1 MVNYETAGLD
11 ATFSALGDSTRRAIL
26 ARLSQGESSIVEL
39 AAPFDVSLPA
49 ILKHV
54 RVLENAGLLARQKDG
69 RVNRCRLQGK
79 PMRNAAAW
87 IEEYRQ
93 FWERQ
98 FDALAN
104 FLEQNQEE
112 EDQSWQRRSKTA
124 KPRYGSGELSPRRE
138 RKSLKRGRGKK
149 C

>member
-1 MVNYETAGLD
+1 MVNYSPAGLD
-11 ATFSALGDSTRRAIL
+11 ATFSALGDPTRRAIL

-54 RVLENAGLLARQKDG
+54 RVLEDAGLLARQKDG
-69 RVNRCRLQGK
+69 RVNRCWLQAK
-79 PMRNAAAW
+79 PMRDAAAW

-98 FDALAN
+98 FDALAS
-104 FLEQNQEE
+104 FLEQNQKE
-112 EDQSWQRRSKTA
+112 EDQTWQHRSKTA
-124 KPRYGSGELSPRRE
+124 KRRYGSGGRSPRRARKPSKPGRE
-138 RKSLKRGRGKK
+138 RK

>member
-1 MVNYETAGLD
+1 MVNYAAAELD
-11 ATFSALGDSTRRAIL
+11 ATFSALGDPTRRAIL

-54 RVLENAGLLARQKDG
+54 RVLEDAGLLARQKDG
-69 RVNRCRLQGK
+69 RVNHCRLQAK

-104 FLEQNQEE
+104 FLVQNQKE
-112 EDQSWQRRSKTA
+112 EDRTWQRRNKTP
-124 KPRYGSGELSPRRE
+124 KRRYGSGGRSLRRA
-138 RKSLKRGRGKK
+138 RKSSKPGRSGR